1 MQYKLVLYS
10 HMDAE
15 TQHGKETTT
24 LNCLQ
29 SRVAVAVFWN
39 ALWTHHNAY
48 ERKKKPKHFYFI
60 NKKTTPQ
67 PHNNNLSRCL
77 TK

>member
-1 MQYKLVLYS
+1 MQYKLALYS

-15 TQHGKETTT
+15 TQQGKETTT

-29 SRVAVAVFWN
+29 SRVAAAVFWN

-48 ERKKKPKHFYFI
+48 ERKKQAFFFF
-60 NKKTTPQ
+60 
-67 PHNNNLSRCL
+67 
-77 TK
+77 